1 MDDKKDKLLRYPGKR
16 RLEDELE
23 VPEEVDKSPEPRKI
37 SILEKMDTGINLSV
51 LDDDDSRYDSVN
63 MEESDAYNV
72 RINSSMNND
81 DTKEGEQD

>member
-1 MDDKKDKLLRYPGKR
+1 
-16 RLEDELE
+16 
-23 VPEEVDKSPEPRKI
+23 
-37 SILEKMDTGINLSV
+37 MDTGINLSV

-63 MEESDAYNV
+63 MGESDAYNV